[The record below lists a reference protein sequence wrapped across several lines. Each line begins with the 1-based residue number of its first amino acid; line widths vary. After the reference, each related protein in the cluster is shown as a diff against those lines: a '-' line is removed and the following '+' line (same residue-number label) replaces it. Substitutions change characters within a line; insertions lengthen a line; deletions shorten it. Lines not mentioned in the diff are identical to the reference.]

1 MDRSNGFEKLT
12 AQFSTRTSHFHD
24 TPHVPSKRLA
34 SGEGDSLVKDAG
46 ELEADNHV
54 ADDHEIRIDRAGPIC
69 AQGRLEHDVGT
80 CSVRF
85 SPSCTTAAV
94 TTWTA
99 SIGARP

>member
-24 TPHVPSKRLA
+24 TPHVPSKRFA

-54 ADDHEIRIDRAGPIC
+54 ADGHEIGSALIMLTQFAHKDALNMMS
-69 AQGRLEHDVGT
+69 AHVQSA
-80 CSVRF
+80 SVHH
-85 SPSCTTAAV
+85 
-94 TTWTA
+94 
-99 SIGARP
+99 ARRRQ